1 MFWNSEDGYFVLNE
15 NGYGALV
22 VIAILVMILIDV
34 LRGRKTAAKTD
45 GKSGRKLPVTTVT
58 FAGASIALAY
68 VLSFIR
74 IYEMPWGG
82 SVTLL
87 SMFFVTFVG
96 YLFGPGVGF
105 SAAFV
110 FSILQFIQSGGTYM
124 LSPFQVCCDYF
135 FAFTALGASGFFKGK
150 KNGLLIGYLTAVL
163 LRGIFHTVGGYIYW
177 MDYMPE
183 SFPASLAAIYPICY
197 NFAYLLPEAV
207 ITVIVIM
214 LPPVKKAIESV
225 RAMAERA

>member
-15 NGYGALV
+15 NGYAALV
-22 VIAILVMILIDV
+22 VIAIMVMILIDV
-34 LRGRKTAAKTD
+34 LRGRKAA
-45 GKSGRKLPVTTVT
+45 SGADDKKDKKLPVTTVT

-68 VLSFIR
+68 VLSFIK

-87 SMFFVTFVG
+87 SMFFVAFVG

-135 FAFTALGASGFFKGK
+135 FAFTALGVSGFFKGK
-150 KNGLLIGYLTAVL
+150 KNGLIIGYLVAVL
-163 LRGIFHTVGGYIYW
+163 ARGIFHTVGGYLYW
-177 MDYMPE
+177 MEYMPE
-183 SFPASLAAIYPICY
+183 DFPSSLAAIYPIVY
-197 NFAYLLPEAV
+197 NYAYLIPEAV
-207 ITVIVIM
+207 ITVIVVL
-214 LPPVKKAIESV
+214 LPPVKKGLARV
-225 RAMAERA
+225 KAMADRM

>member
-34 LRGRKTAAKTD
+34 LRGRKAAGSQD
-45 GKSGRKLPVTTVT
+45 GKSGKKLPVTTVT

-87 SMFFVTFVG
+87 SMFFV
-96 YLFGPGVGF
+96 
-105 SAAFV
+105 A
-110 FSILQFIQSGGTYM
+110 
-124 LSPFQVCCDYF
+124 
-135 FAFTALGASGFFKGK
+135 
-150 KNGLLIGYLTAVL
+150 
-163 LRGIFHTVGGYIYW
+163 
-177 MDYMPE
+177 
-183 SFPASLAAIYPICY
+183 
-197 NFAYLLPEAV
+197 
-207 ITVIVIM
+207 
-214 LPPVKKAIESV
+214 
-225 RAMAERA
+225 

>member
-34 LRGRKTAAKTD
+34 LRGRKAAGSQD
-45 GKSGRKLPVTTVT
+45 GKSGKKLPVTTVT

-87 SMFFVTFVG
+87 SMFFVAFVG

-105 SAAFV
+105 AAAFV

-135 FAFTALGASGFFKGK
+135 LAFTALGVSGFFKGK
-150 KNGLLIGYLTAVL
+150 KNGLVIGYIAAVL
-163 LRGIFHTVGGYIYW
+163 LRGIFHTIGGYIYW
-177 MDYMPE
+177 MDYMPD
-183 SFPASLAAIYPICY
+183 SFPSSLAAIYPICY
-197 NFAYLLPEAV
+197 NFAYILPEAV
-207 ITVIVIM
+207 ITVIVIL
-214 LPPVKKAIESV
+214 LPPVKKGLGTV
-225 RAMAERA
+225 KAMADRM